1 LRSALNKVDS
11 LRDKIYLQSRSRLQ
25 DYEPIVGR
33 SCLEELRV
41 LAGEL
46 SGKIIQIINSTFVGG
61 GVAEI
66 LEHMVP
72 LLNQLGVDAR
82 WDVISSSEE
91 FFEVTKKFHN
101 ALHGK
106 REKISPEDF
115 ALFSEITERNLEEMR
130 FYGDYFFIHDPQPVA
145 LIAKK
150 KEIGKRWVWRCHIDV
165 SSPDKK
171 VWKFLRD
178 FIVDYDAAVFSSPNF
193 AQQLPI
199 RQFLITPS
207 IDPLSDKNKELDSGT
222 IDTVLKK
229 YGLTSDKPMIVQIS
243 RFDRLKDPLGVIE
256 AFEMVRKNIDCQ
268 LVLAG
273 GTATDDPESEEVL
286 KEVRRRAEGNPDI
299 HVLMIPSESDLEI
312 NALQRAA
319 TVIIQKSLKEGFG
332 LTISEAL
339 WKAKP
344 VVASAVGGIPLQIKN
359 KLTGLLCYT
368 VEGAAYALKQLLSNP
383 EYANWLGQNG
393 KEHVKQNFLI
403 TGHLKDYLL
412 MFLSLDQNSDVIYL

>member
-1 LRSALNKVDS
+1 MENEA
-11 LRDKIYLQSRSRLQ
+11 YPQSRSRLL

-33 SCLEELRV
+33 SSIEELRI
-41 LAGEL
+41 LAEEL
-46 SGKIIQIINSTFVGG
+46 SGKIVQNISSTFVGG

-82 WDVISSSEE
+82 WNVIYGSEE

-106 REKISPEDF
+106 DGKISTKDF
-115 ALFSEITERNLEEMR
+115 ALFSEVTQRNLDELR
-130 FYGDYFFIHDPQPVA
+130 FYGDILFVHDPQPVA

-150 KEIGKRWVWRCHIDV
+150 KEIGRKWIWRCHIDV
-165 SSPDKK
+165 SNPDKK
-171 VWKFLRD
+171 VWKFLRN
-178 FIVDYDAAVFSSPNF
+178 FVVNYDAAVFSAPNF

-207 IDPLSDKNKELDSGT
+207 IDPLSDKNRELDSGT
-222 IDTVLKK
+222 IDSVLAK

-256 AFEMVRKNIDCQ
+256 AFEMVKKSIDCQ

-286 KEVRRRAEGNPDI
+286 EEVRRRAEGNADI
-299 HVLMIPSESDLEI
+299 HILLVPPESDLEI

-319 TVIIQKSLKEGFG
+319 TVILQKSLKEGFG

-339 WKAKP
+339 WKSKP
-344 VVASAVGGIPLQIKN
+344 VVATAVGGIPLQIRN
-359 KLTGLLCYT
+359 KFTGLLCYT
-368 VEGAAYALKQLLSNP
+368 VEGAAYALRQLLSNP
-383 EYANWLGQNG
+383 EYANRLGQNG
-393 KEHVKQNFLI
+393 KEHVRQNFLI
-403 TGHLKDYLL
+403 TNHLKDYLL
-412 MFLSLDQNSDVIYL
+412 MFLALDQPSDIIRL

>member
-1 LRSALNKVDS
+1 MLTEKF
-11 LRDKIYLQSRSRLQ
+11 
-25 DYEPIVGR
+25 
-33 SCLEELRV
+33 
-41 LAGEL
+41 
-46 SGKIIQIINSTFVGG
+46 SGKIVQIINSTFVGG

-82 WDVISSSEE
+82 WNVIDGSDE

-106 REKISPEDF
+106 REKISPQDF
-115 ALFSEITERNLEEMR
+115 ALFSEVTERNLKEMS
-130 FYGDYFFIHDPQPVA
+130 FYGDIIFVHDPQPVG

-150 KEIGKRWVWRCHIDV
+150 KDIGKKWLWRCHIDV
-165 SSPDKK
+165 SNPDKK
-171 VWKFLRD
+171 VWKFLRS
-178 FIVDYDAAVFSSPNF
+178 FIVDYDAAVFSAPNF

-199 RQFLITPS
+199 PQFLITPS
-207 IDPLSDKNKELDSGT
+207 IDPLSDKNKELGPDIINS
-222 IDTVLKK
+222 VLKK
-229 YGLTSDKPMIVQIS
+229 YGLVSDKPMITQIS

-256 AFEMVRKNIDCQ
+256 AFEMVRKGIDCQ

-273 GTATDDPESEEVL
+273 GTATDDPECAEVL
-286 KEVRRRAEGNPDI
+286 DEVKRQAEGNPDI
-299 HVLMIPSESDLEI
+299 HVLLVPPESDIDI

-319 TVIIQKSLKEGFG
+319 TIIIQKSLKEGFG

-368 VEGAAYALKQLLSNP
+368 VEGAAYALRQLLSNP
-383 EYANWLGQNG
+383 EYANRLGQNG

-403 TGHLKDYLL
+403 TGHLKNYMLV
-412 MFLSLDQNSDVIYL
+412 FLALDHHSDVIYL

>member
-1 LRSALNKVDS
+1 MQNEVS
-11 LRDKIYLQSRSRLQ
+11 LQSKSRLQ

-33 SCLEELRV
+33 SCIEELRTLSEQ
-41 LAGEL
+41 LAG
-46 SGKIIQIINSTFVGG
+46 KIVQNINSTFVGG

-82 WDVISSSEE
+82 WDVIRGSDE

-101 ALHGK
+101 ALHGNV
-106 REKISPEDF
+106 EKISKQDF
-115 ALFSEITERNLEEMR
+115 ALFSEVTQQNLEEVR
-130 FYGDYFFIHDPQPVA
+130 FYGDILFVHDPQPVG
-145 LIAKK
+145 LIARK
-150 KEIGKRWVWRCHIDV
+150 KEIGRKWVWRCHIDV
-165 SSPDKK
+165 SNPDRK
-171 VWKFLRD
+171 VWKFLRG
-178 FIVDYDAAVFSSPNF
+178 FVVDYDAAVFSAPSF

-199 RQFLITPS
+199 RQFMITPS
-207 IDPLSDKNKELDSGT
+207 IDPLSDKNRELDSGT
-222 IDTVLKK
+222 IDAVLAG

-256 AFEMVRKNIDCQ
+256 AFEMVKKSIDCQ

-286 KEVRRRAEGNPDI
+286 EEVRKRAEGNHDI
-299 HVLMIPSESDLEI
+299 HILLVPPESNVEI

-319 TVIIQKSLKEGFG
+319 TVVMQKSLKEGFG

-344 VVASAVGGIPLQIKN
+344 VVAGAVGGIPLQVRN
-359 KLTGLLCYT
+359 KLTGLLCHT
-368 VEGAAYALKQLLSNP
+368 VEGAAYALRQLLSNP
-383 EYANWLGQNG
+383 EYASQLGQNG
-393 KEHVKQNFLI
+393 KEHVRQNFLI
-403 TGHLKDYLL
+403 TSHLKDYLL
-412 MFLSLDQNSDVIYL
+412 MFIALDQPSDIIHL

>member
-1 LRSALNKVDS
+1 MQNEVS
-11 LRDKIYLQSRSRLQ
+11 LQSKSRLQ

-33 SCLEELRV
+33 SCIEELRMLSEQ
-41 LAGEL
+41 LAGR
-46 SGKIIQIINSTFVGG
+46 IVQNINSTFVGG

-82 WDVISSSEE
+82 WDVIRGSDE

-101 ALHGK
+101 ALHGNA
-106 REKISPEDF
+106 EKISKQDF
-115 ALFSEITERNLEEMR
+115 ALFSEVTQQNLEEVR
-130 FYGDYFFIHDPQPVA
+130 FYGDILFIHDPQPVG
-145 LIAKK
+145 LIARK
-150 KEIGKRWVWRCHIDV
+150 KEMGRKWVWRCHIDV
-165 SSPDKK
+165 SNPDRK
-171 VWKFLRD
+171 VWKFLRG
-178 FIVDYDAAVFSSPNF
+178 FVVDYDAAVFSAPSF

-199 RQFLITPS
+199 RQFMITPS
-207 IDPLSDKNKELDSGT
+207 IDPLSDKNRELDSGT
-222 IDTVLKK
+222 IDAVLAG

-256 AFEMVRKNIDCQ
+256 AFEMVKKSIDCQ

-286 KEVRRRAEGNPDI
+286 DEVRKRAEGNPDI
-299 HVLMIPSESDLEI
+299 HILLVPPESNVEI

-319 TVIIQKSLKEGFG
+319 TVVMQKSLKEGFG

-344 VVASAVGGIPLQIKN
+344 VVAGAVGGIPLQIRN
-359 KLTGLLCYT
+359 KLTGLLCHT
-368 VEGAAYALKQLLSNP
+368 VEGAAYALRQLLSNP
-383 EYANWLGQNG
+383 EYASQLGQNG
-393 KEHVKQNFLI
+393 KEHVRQNFLI
-403 TGHLKDYLL
+403 TSHLKDYLL
-412 MFLSLDQNSDVIYL
+412 MFIALDQPSDIIYL

>member
-1 LRSALNKVDS
+1 MQ
-11 LRDKIYLQSRSRLQ
+11 DKIYLQSRSRLQ

-82 WDVISSSEE
+82 WDVINGSEE

-101 ALHGK
+101 AIHGK
-106 REKISPEDF
+106 KEKISPEDF
-115 ALFSEITERNLEEMR
+115 ALFSEVSERNLEEMR
-130 FYGDYFFIHDPQPVA
+130 FYGDIFFVHDPQPVA

-165 SSPDKK
+165 SNPDKK

-178 FIVDYDAAVFSSPNF
+178 FVVDYDAAVFSAPNF
-193 AQQLPI
+193 AQKLPI

-256 AFEMVRKNIDCQ
+256 AFEMVSKNIDCQ

-273 GTATDDPESEEVL
+273 GTAADDPESEEVL
-286 KEVRRRAEGNPDI
+286 EEVRRRAEGNPGI
-299 HVLMIPSESDLEI
+299 HVLLVPPESDIEI

-319 TVIIQKSLKEGFG
+319 TIIIQKSLKEGFG

-412 MFLSLDQNSDVIYL
+412 MFLALDQPSDVVYL